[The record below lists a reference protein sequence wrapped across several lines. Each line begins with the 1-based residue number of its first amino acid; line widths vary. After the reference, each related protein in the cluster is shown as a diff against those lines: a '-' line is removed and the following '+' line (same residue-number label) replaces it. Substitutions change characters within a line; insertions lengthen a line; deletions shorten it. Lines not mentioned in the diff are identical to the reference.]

1 MQCVKKPGNAI
12 SETSKRFQ
20 SWSCVHGGFGCIK
33 PRQKTCSHGRHTA
46 TTRMEGTQKISTQ
59 GQHTEN
65 THTRTAH
72 YTKHGRKAQ
81 KTLMDRRHTENMH
94 EGTYGRHI
102 YNIQTEDAHKTRTRG
117 RHTENLHARTAY
129 STLDIFHCLGNNGSY
144 QLRAVKIRFDIIH
157 CKKAKNA
164 TIRCRL
170 ANTAANQQKT
180 AAIRCSLYTLCM
192 SKIIL

>member
-1 MQCVKKPGNAI
+1 MLAR
-12 SETSKRFQ
+12 TA
-20 SWSCVHGGFGCIK
+20 H
-33 PRQKTCSHGRHTA
+33 SHYTDGRHT
-46 TTRMEGTQKISTQ
+46 ENKHDSTQKKR
-59 GQHTEN
+59 
-65 THTRTAH
+65 THARTAH

-102 YNIQTEDAHKTRTRG
+102 YNIQTEDAHKTCTRG
-117 RHTENLHARTAY
+117 WHTENLHALTAY

-170 ANTAANQQKT
+170 ANTAANKQKK
-180 AAIRCSLYTLCM
+180 RCNPL
-192 SKIIL
+192 